1 MNHITNK
8 QVMSVLLQNG
18 WHYGRKENIDKY
30 IKCLSIKK
38 YFVNEIICDF
48 LSEFGGLIV
57 RHESYSDPN
66 EYDKSDFDPIKA
78 AGWIDSKW
86 ITEVYEPLVNKRLC
100 PVGVGFSEHMT
111 YFISDDGALYGGFDN
126 YFCIIGGN
134 INDAMLH
141 LFFENEKIKTLSS

>member
-78 AGWIDSKW
+78 A
-86 ITEVYEPLVNKRLC
+86 LV
-100 PVGVGFSEHMT
+100 G
-111 YFISDDGALYGGFDN
+111 
-126 YFCIIGGN
+126 
-134 INDAMLH
+134 
-141 LFFENEKIKTLSS
+141 

>member
-1 MNHITNK
+1 
-8 QVMSVLLQNG
+8 
-18 WHYGRKENIDKY
+18 
-30 IKCLSIKK
+30 
-38 YFVNEIICDF
+38 
-48 LSEFGGLIV
+48 
-57 RHESYSDPN
+57 
-66 EYDKSDFDPIKA
+66 IKA

-141 LFFENEKIKTLSS
+141 LFFEHEKIKTLSS

>member
-1 MNHITNK
+1 
-8 QVMSVLLQNG
+8 
-18 WHYGRKENIDKY
+18 
-30 IKCLSIKK
+30 
-38 YFVNEIICDF
+38 EIICDF

-141 LFFENEKIKTLSS
+141 LFFEHEKIKTLSS